1 MVNGVKF
8 SLMMPDNT
16 ADVHKTL
23 LALET
28 QKLSLPS
35 AHFAQT
41 KREKRDAPKTRKDTS
56 HFSSFEE

>member
-1 MVNGVKF
+1 MK
-8 SLMMPDNT
+8 PDDT
-16 ADVHKTL
+16 ADVHKTP